1 MPSLFFCCVNAF
13 DRTSEMINWMH
24 FTHYLSL
31 SSALVMLSRPAES
44 QAAHF
49 FADSVGWRVVARRLE
64 QGLVESGGWAEQ
76 FFTQWDVQAT
86 SYVHHSSVRQNVRNV
101 SQV

>member
-1 MPSLFFCCVNAF
+1 
-13 DRTSEMINWMH
+13 MINWMY

-49 FADSVGWRVVARRLE
+49 FADSVGWSGGAALE
-64 QGLVESGGWAEQ
+64 QGLVESGGWAVQ
-76 FFTQWDVQAT
+76 FFTQWDVQAS